1 MEAREGYEVVDR
13 SVLTADDVTG
23 ATIYGPNDEEIGD
36 IGNLVLDPNGQLEAA
51 IVEVGGFLG
60 MGERQVAIP
69 IDQLSIQRQS
79 DGDEVRVFSELTEQ
93 DIEAMPEYE

>member
-1 MEAREGYEVVDR
+1 MQAREGYEVVDR

-23 ATIYGPNDEEIGD
+23 ATLYGPNDEEIGD